1 MGKKAV
7 SLIILLAFLSV
18 SIPAQALFGTR
29 PMGMGGA
36 FTAVAD
42 DANAGYWNPAGFA
55 INPGVDLTGSL
66 LLNNRNVS
74 IGDNMAALKMCFE
87 AELNPFIWAL
97 GVGAVSLLALEGAKY
112 LSDKGVLKKN
122 WGRKTEKVEKEEPV
136 TEKVLQAGEEKTTAV
151 GQKVKEKVGE
161 VVSGAASNVSS
172 AFKPMQIVVRPVFWG
187 PWNYPWYQHNYYRP
201 TYWENRDET
210 AEYSPQGKA
219 QFAAGLTW
227 VTDKNAAKGQNTNW
241 YSLSLATGYEERVA
255 LGGNIN
261 IYDLGIITPGGSTI
275 KGYGAGIDAG
285 LLVRPIDELAFGI
298 AAKELLTTDI
308 HFENGATL
316 TYQMTVNTG
325 VAITPIEMI
334 TLAADIHN
342 FLQQNSNP
350 QTFHYGAEFRPFPG
364 LALRGGLDD
373 GNKTAGASVM
383 IGSAVIDYA
392 YLGGAYNRTQ
402 TAGLTWKF

>member
-1 MGKKAV
+1 MDKKLI
-7 SLIILLAFLSV
+7 SLIIILVFSFV
-18 SIPAQALFGTR
+18 SLPAQALFGTR
-29 PMGMGGA
+29 PAGMGGA
-36 FTAVAD
+36 FTAIAD
-42 DANAGYWNPAGFA
+42 DANAAYWNPAGFA

-66 LLNNRNVS
+66 LLNNRNEK

-97 GVGAVSLLALEGAKY
+97 GVGAVSLFALEGAKY

-122 WGRKTEKVEKEEPV
+122 WGRSTEKVEKEEAI

-151 GQKVKEKVGE
+151 GQKVKEKIGE

-172 AFKPMQIVVRPVFWG
+172 AFQPTQLVVRPVFWG
-187 PWNYPWYQHNYYRP
+187 PWNYPWYHHNYYRP
-201 TYWENRDET
+201 TYWENREET
-210 AEYSPQGKA
+210 PEYSPQGKA

-261 IYDLGIITPGGSTI
+261 IYDIGIITPGGSTI

-285 LLVRPIDELAFGI
+285 VLIRPIDELAFGI

-308 HFENGATL
+308 HFENNATL

-325 VAITPIEMI
+325 VAITPVKVL

-350 QTFHYGAEFRPFPG
+350 QTFHYGAEFRPLPG
-364 LALRGGLDD
+364 LALRGGLDN
-373 GNKTAGASVM
+373 GNKTAGASIM